1 MILDMNQMLVITA
14 IVVVI
19 FYIRKN
25 NVDIM
30 ALVPGNLGSL
40 ATQRNLIILAAVAAI
55 GYYLWTQTQDAPKMS
70 VAPAD
75 EKKEEGFGMC
85 GSKEMNNNEMF
96 TDETPLVT
104 GNFLSS
110 EKHQQSFDQ
119 NTSVSLGSLQVSDV
133 PIPNI
138 DYGKVTNVDTKG
150 GIPLSLST
158 KYLVDVQGKTEVP
171 IDKNFVEN
179 VPFGV
184 SPYLLQAA
192 ASS

>member
-1 MILDMNQMLVITA
+1 MNQMLVIA
-14 IVVVI
+14 AVVVGI
-19 FYIRKN
+19 FYLRK
-25 NVDIM
+25 NVDIT
-30 ALVPGNLGSL
+30 ALVPRNLGSL

-55 GYYLWTQTQDAPKMS
+55 GYYLWTQNTDGATPKTPN
-70 VAPAD
+70 APAD
-75 EKKEEGFGMC
+75 KKEEEGFGSC
-85 GSKEMNNNEMF
+85 GGEKAYGEMF
-96 TDETPLVT
+96 ADETPLVT

-133 PIPNI
+133 PVPNL

-150 GIPLSLST
+150 GIPLALST

-171 IDKNFVEN
+171 IDKKLVEN

-184 SPYLLQAA
+184 SPYVLHAA
-192 ASS
+192 GSS